1 MLLVGM
7 VAQDHQD
14 AEPLLDA
21 PGAMWAQKVRL
32 PDACFM
38 QVCGAFFDSDCHVR
52 EETCKASALGLQAFL
67 KVLTILTRLLVQ
79 KYKSTN
85 TDIFSSTKVQILT
98 AEALR
103 VRYSAAFRT

>member
-1 MLLVGM
+1 MSHFSTHMSNEHYNTQVRKEAVLLVGM

-38 QVCGAFFDSDCHVR
+38 QVCGAFFDSDWHVR
-52 EETCKASALGLQAFL
+52 EEACKVSALGCLAFL
-67 KVLTILTRLLVQ
+67 V
-79 KYKSTN
+79 
-85 TDIFSSTKVQILT
+85 
-98 AEALR
+98 
-103 VRYSAAFRT
+103 